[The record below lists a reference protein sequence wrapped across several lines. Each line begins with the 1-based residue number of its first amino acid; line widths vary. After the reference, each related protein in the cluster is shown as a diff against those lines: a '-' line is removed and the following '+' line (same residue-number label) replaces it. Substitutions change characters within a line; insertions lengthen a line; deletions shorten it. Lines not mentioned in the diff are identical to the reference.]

1 MRIALFYKSPVL
13 LGLILVLTFFPRV
26 GNGAL
31 CAESFHGL
39 MDARAR
45 KYSLEAGDVFKFND
59 GSEAYFLG
67 LSRGNYVFLS
77 KADGTVF
84 SRSTSSGLA
93 AGGGAARPLGLKVM
107 SDPVGDS
114 CAVISTI
121 ACLRVLDEMEALEHA
136 ELKKIMRPGL
146 WGRLASFESQLF
158 EHISNSGVHSW
169 VGGRSDVQI
178 RARTEFFRVHGIRSK
193 AHVSLDE
200 LREHV
205 QNGYPAILDVMVKFT
220 EDGIL
225 APAAKASEVYGGHSV
240 AAIRWFTL
248 SNGQERVLIY
258 DSQSE
263 RLVLWPVAGLKMGH
277 EKNLLTEYTIVY
289 PSWAN

>member
-1 MRIALFYKSPVL
+1 
-13 LGLILVLTFFPRV
+13 
-26 GNGAL
+26 
-31 CAESFHGL
+31 

-45 KYSLEAGDVFKFND
+45 KFSLEAGDVFKFSD
-59 GSEAYFLG
+59 GFEAYFLG
-67 LSRGNYVFLS
+67 ANRGNYVFLS
-77 KADGTVF
+77 KADGKVF
-84 SRSTSSGLA
+84 SRPASSVMP
-93 AGGGAARPLGLKVM
+93 AGGGEARPISLRVM

-158 EHISNSGVHSW
+158 EHISNAGVHSW

-178 RARTEFFRVHGIRSK
+178 KARTEFFRVHGIRSK
-193 AHVSLDE
+193 AHVSMDE

-240 AAIRWFTL
+240 TAVRWFAL
-248 SNGQERVLIY
+248 SNGQERVMVY
-258 DSQSE
+258 DSESGKM
-263 RLVLWPVAGLKMGH
+263 LLWSVGTMRIAQ
-277 EKNLLTEYTIVY
+277 EQNLLTEFTVVY
-289 PSWAN
+289 PSWAK